1 MASHAHA
8 GEVPCPD
15 PSAHEKQ
22 NKLSAQAS
30 TAALLATSH
39 AKEDVLNKDGK
50 LSSASA
56 AASLK
61 YARAQ
66 DLPSFPSSGNTSGSA
81 GAAAM
86 LAKDYKPKDIWH
98 PEASEAGSRAALL
111 AARDGGKLDLWQPS
125 ATKEGNSAANIAM
138 KNKTLSPQLD
148 RGYTP
153 EGRSNALL
161 AATMSQKQS
170 RQRADSTP
178 TAPADL
184 YPDQA
189 NSAHNALNA
198 ATVSSRNSVRN
209 RPNTATDGL
218 GYNSPAMQAARVQ
231 NLGANVS
238 ADMWGEHPP
247 VEIEV
252 SEKKHQDALRAS
264 AVSMAKQMYQLQ
276 NQKATGPNPAGNTG
290 AEVAQSRSAAPY
302 APADLKSEALKYIHL
317 QDAAQKLAQER
328 LTKIDKEHENA
339 KYREH
344 YGYPD
349 SQPSRSRLT
358 MRSGRNRRRDSDA
371 ELDSDDEQT
380 ARRIRGQQ
388 SQLNNALGDV
398 DAKKQAADR
407 KALLAAAERNVQKSM
422 NRMDDKVFQDTGKV
436 SQTKMDEWAA
446 KARQKAQAESDV
458 RQENHGKTH
467 IGGGRFMEQSEI
479 EAIALARLKPTF
491 DEINDTA
498 EKKRARDEE
507 LRLEREE
514 LERSKRDKK
523 TQEREEKDEAKK
535 IKNEEKAAAKRAKEE
550 RKSVELADRRKSGE
564 QKEHTSLL
572 TRLASKRKS
581 RNAKTGE
588 AAAPVSTADEVVADP
603 TVTTAEDAKPVV
615 VAIPTVVEPVS
626 ATREADDD
634 DSDAALERVETAHTG
649 HLTDAVPSPPRTR
662 KPDLERHISKIE
674 SSGSSVSDWEDPEDD
689 EGFIGPVAA
698 EEGPSTVPGVHDEKE
713 KDHHAGLPVAA
724 AGASG
729 IAAAQAAP
737 DHDPAHAME
746 VAERAVSSPV
756 TSAAEPATILGAA
769 ADTKLDAAPVSTDAT
784 LDAAPVTESTTA
796 ASTTTGPRT
805 SSKLQKSTDQKADRS
820 TATTTTE
827 EAQPKG
833 IRGFFSKFRS
843 GGPSTSSKVTKSDP
857 STTTDPKASTS
868 LTPGSSAPA
877 TTGVVAPLATKSDA
891 PASPSSFRR
900 HRGDSDVSS
909 LSSSGLDES
918 DIEAGRTGRV
928 ARALKVGGGKGKEP
942 VTTATGAGSG
952 VVGTASG
959 VEKVESNK
967 TEQFE
972 EARDHFDEGLAPA
985 PAFAGQ
991 AKSHSPARETRFREE
1006 V

>member
-1 MASHAHA
+1 
-8 GEVPCPD
+8 
-15 PSAHEKQ
+15 
-22 NKLSAQAS
+22 
-30 TAALLATSH
+30 
-39 AKEDVLNKDGK
+39 
-50 LSSASA
+50 
-56 AASLK
+56 
-61 YARAQ
+61 
-66 DLPSFPSSGNTSGSA
+66 
-81 GAAAM
+81 
-86 LAKDYKPKDIWH
+86 
-98 PEASEAGSRAALL
+98 
-111 AARDGGKLDLWQPS
+111 
-125 ATKEGNSAANIAM
+125 M

-178 TAPADL
+178 TAPPAL

-231 NLGANVS
+231 NLGPNVS

-252 SEKKHQDALRAS
+252 SEKKHQEALRAS
-264 AVSMAKQMYQLQ
+264 AVVMAKQMYQLQ
-276 NQKATGPNPAGNTG
+276 NQKVTTPNPAGNTG

-317 QDAAQKLAQER
+317 QDAAHKLAQER
-328 LTKIDKEHENA
+328 LAKIDKEHENA

-388 SQLNNALGDV
+388 SQLNNTLGDV

-491 DEINDTA
+491 DEINETA

-507 LRLEREE
+507 LRLDREE
-514 LERSKRDKK
+514 QERNKRDKK

-535 IKNEEKAAAKRAKEE
+535 LKNEEKAAAKRAKEE

-581 RNAKTGE
+581 RGAKTGE
-588 AAAPVSTADEVVADP
+588 TAAPVSAADEVVADP

-615 VAIPTVVEPVS
+615 VAVPIVNEPTSVTSDV
-626 ATREADDD
+626 DDD
-634 DSDAALERVETAHTG
+634 ATEGPLERVETAHTG
-649 HLTDAVPSPPRTR
+649 HLTDAVPSPTRTR

-674 SSGSSVSDWEDPEDD
+674 SSGSSLSDWEDPEND
-689 EGFIGPVAA
+689 EEFIGPIAA
-698 EEGPSTVPGVHDEKE
+698 TVGPSTIPGVHDAEE
-713 KDHHAGLPVAA
+713 KDHRAGLPVAA

-729 IAAAQAAP
+729 VAAAQAAP
-737 DHDPAHAME
+737 DHDQAHAME
-746 VAERAVSSPV
+746 VATRVVSSPV
-756 TSAAEPATILGAA
+756 TSAAEPSIVPSTA
-769 ADTKLDAAPVSTDAT
+769 ADTQLDAAPV
-784 LDAAPVTESTTA
+784 AAPAILPVTEPA
-796 ASTTTGPRT
+796 PASTTTTAPT
-805 SSKLQKSTDQKADRS
+805 TTSKLQKSADQKASHPSSS
-820 TATTTTE
+820 TQPTTTTTTD
-827 EAQPKG
+827 EAPSKG

-857 STTTDPKASTS
+857 STAADPKASTS
-868 LTPGSSAPA
+868 LTSGSSAPA

-909 LSSSGLDES
+909 LSSSGLDE
-918 DIEAGRTGRV
+918 DDLGAGRSGRV
-928 ARALKVGGGKGKEP
+928 ARALKVGGGKGEETE
-942 VTTATGAGSG
+942 TTT
-952 VVGTASG
+952 GTAG
-959 VEKVESNK
+959 EVEKVGSNQ

>member
-1 MASHAHA
+1 
-8 GEVPCPD
+8 
-15 PSAHEKQ
+15 
-22 NKLSAQAS
+22 
-30 TAALLATSH
+30 
-39 AKEDVLNKDGK
+39 
-50 LSSASA
+50 
-56 AASLK
+56 
-61 YARAQ
+61 
-66 DLPSFPSSGNTSGSA
+66 
-81 GAAAM
+81 
-86 LAKDYKPKDIWH
+86 
-98 PEASEAGSRAALL
+98 
-111 AARDGGKLDLWQPS
+111 
-125 ATKEGNSAANIAM
+125 
-138 KNKTLSPQLD
+138 
-148 RGYTP
+148 
-153 EGRSNALL
+153 
-161 AATMSQKQS
+161 
-170 RQRADSTP
+170 
-178 TAPADL
+178 
-184 YPDQA
+184 
-189 NSAHNALNA
+189 
-198 ATVSSRNSVRN
+198 
-209 RPNTATDGL
+209 
-218 GYNSPAMQAARVQ
+218 
-231 NLGANVS
+231 
-238 ADMWGEHPP
+238 
-247 VEIEV
+247 
-252 SEKKHQDALRAS
+252 
-264 AVSMAKQMYQLQ
+264 
-276 NQKATGPNPAGNTG
+276 
-290 AEVAQSRSAAPY
+290 
-302 APADLKSEALKYIHL
+302 
-317 QDAAQKLAQER
+317 
-328 LTKIDKEHENA
+328 
-339 KYREH
+339 
-344 YGYPD
+344 
-349 SQPSRSRLT
+349 
-358 MRSGRNRRRDSDA
+358 
-371 ELDSDDEQT
+371 
-380 ARRIRGQQ
+380 
-388 SQLNNALGDV
+388 
-398 DAKKQAADR
+398 
-407 KALLAAAERNVQKSM
+407 
-422 NRMDDKVFQDTGKV
+422 MDDKVFQDTGKV

-446 KARQKAQAESDV
+446 KARQKAQLESDV

-467 IGGGRFMEQSEI
+467 IGGGKFMEQSEI

-514 LERSKRDKK
+514 LERNKRDKK

-588 AAAPVSTADEVVADP
+588 AAAPVSAADEVVADP

-615 VAIPTVVEPVS
+615 VAVPTVVEP
-626 ATREADDD
+626 AAAIDADDD

-674 SSGSSVSDWEDPEDD
+674 SSGSSVSDWEDPEDEED
-689 EGFIGPVAA
+689 FIGPVAA
-698 EEGPSTVPGVHDEKE
+698 EEGPSTVPVVHDEKE
-713 KDHHAGLPVAA
+713 KDHHAGLPVVA

-746 VAERAVSSPV
+746 VAERVVSSPV
-756 TSAAEPATILGAA
+756 TSAAEPVIIPGITADTKLDAVPAAT
-769 ADTKLDAAPVSTDAT
+769 DTKLDAAPA
-784 LDAAPVTESTTA
+784 TESTITA
-796 ASTTTGPRT
+796 PTTTAPTT

-820 TATTTTE
+820 TTAATTD
-827 EAQPKG
+827 EAPSKG

-857 STTTDPKASTS
+857 TTTDTKASTS
-868 LTPGSSAPA
+868 LSSGSSAPV

-928 ARALKVGGGKGKEP
+928 ARALKVGGGKDKEP
-942 VTTATGAGSG
+942 VSAATG

-991 AKSHSPARETRFREE
+991 AK
-1006 V
+1006 